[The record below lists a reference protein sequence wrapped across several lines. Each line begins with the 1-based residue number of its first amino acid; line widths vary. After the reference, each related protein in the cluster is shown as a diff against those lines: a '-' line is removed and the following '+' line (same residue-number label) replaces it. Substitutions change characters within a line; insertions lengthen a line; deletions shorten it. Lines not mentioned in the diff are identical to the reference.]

1 MSGRDLLD
9 RVDGIVHEDTQVHEY
24 GVDLTVADVSAVE
37 SPGRVDFGGGELE
50 PADLRPLAS
59 SCRNPG
65 DDYEWWTLTGGTYLV
80 EYNETLTEGAPL
92 RVQTRRELRER
103 GASHPS
109 VATTELGP
117 MPLTVADGGVKLK
130 ANARI
135 STLLGR

>member
-1 MSGRDLLD
+1 MLGDDLLD

-24 GVDLTVADVSAVE
+24 GVDLTLARVYDVADR
-37 SPGRVDFGGGELE
+37 GRVDFGGGELE
-50 PADLRPLAS
+50 SADLRPLAS
-59 SCRNPG
+59 ALRNPD

-80 EYNETLTEGAPL
+80 EYNESLTEGAPL

-109 VATTELGP
+109 VATTALGP

-130 ANARI
+130 ENARI
-135 STLLGR
+135 STLLER